1 MYAIV
6 QSGCQQFKVAKGD
19 VITVAKLEGKAGDKV
34 VLDKVLL
41 VSDGD
46 KISLGQPVVKGA
58 KVMTQLVAQT
68 KGPKVIS
75 FKYRRRKDSRRTR
88 GSRQPYTQLKVTG
101 ISA

>member
-19 VITVAKLEGKAGDKV
+19 VISVAKRAGKAGDKV
-34 VLDKVLL
+34 KLEVLL
-41 VSDGD
+41 LADGD
-46 KISLGQPVVKGA
+46 KITIGAPQVKGA
-58 KVMTQLVAQT
+58 QAEGTIVAQT

-88 GSRQPYTQLKVTG
+88 GSRQPYTELKITAL
-101 ISA
+101 SA